1 MTENT
6 LPSGIQLDELSADV
20 RPQDDLFRH
29 VNGAWLERT
38 EIPEDKARWGSFHLI
53 AEQAEHDVREI
64 IQESTS
70 AEPGTEA
77 RKIGDLFTS
86 FMDTEAIEARG
97 AEALAPQ
104 LAQVEAVT
112 GIPSLLHTAGT
123 LEREGVAG
131 VFGTYIE
138 PDPGN
143 PQRYVMFLVQ
153 GGLSLPDE
161 SYYRL
166 DNFEKTRTAF
176 RAYVATVFGLA
187 GVADAEAQADRVV
200 ALETEI
206 ASHHWDNVR
215 SRDAVATYNLMT
227 WDAAVQLTGV
237 DLAPWRD
244 AVAPGKAGVIED
256 VDVNQPSFFE
266 GLGTLLVEDRLEDWK
281 AWLRLQVIRSA
292 APFLSQPFVDA
303 NFAFY
308 GTEMTGVPV
317 NRERWKRGVS
327 LVEAALGEAVGK
339 VYVERHFP
347 PQAKEE
353 MDVLVDNLIEA
364 YRQSIS
370 SLEWMTPATR
380 ERALEKLEAFT
391 PKVGYPVKWKDY
403 SDLGIEASDLIGNVR
418 RSNAWQHDQQLAKL
432 GAPIDRD
439 EWFMTPQTVNAYYN
453 PLMNEIVFPA
463 AILQHP
469 FFDLER
475 DPAAN
480 YGGIGAV
487 IGHEI
492 GHGFDDQ
499 GSAFDGTGAL
509 NDWWTDEDRAAFTE
523 RTKTLIEQYNALVPQ
538 GLSSDHTVN
547 GALTIGENIGDL
559 GGLGIAIKA
568 YRLHLQTTGSTDA
581 DGPVIDGLTGI
592 QRLLLSWGQIW
603 QQKGRDAETIRL
615 LTIDPHSPNEFR
627 CNQIVRNID
636 EFYAAFEVTPSDEL
650 WLDEDKRVTIW

>member
-6 LPSGIQLDELSADV
+6 LPSGIQLDELSADI

-53 AEQAEHDVREI
+53 AEQAEKDVRTI
-64 IQESTS
+64 IEESTD
-70 AEPGTEA
+70 AEPGTET
-77 RKIGDLFTS
+77 RKIGDLYAS
-86 FMDTEAIEARG
+86 FMDTTAIEAKG
-97 AEALAPQ
+97 AEAIAPQ
-104 LAQVEAVT
+104 LAFVDQVT
-112 GIPSLLHTAGT
+112 GIPSLLRTSGA

-131 VFGTYIE
+131 VFSTYIE

-143 PQRYVMFLVQ
+143 PQRYILFLVQ

-166 DNFEKTRTAF
+166 DNFEKTRAAF

-187 GVADAEAQADRVV
+187 GVADAEGQADRVL

-215 SRDAVATYNLMT
+215 SRDAVATYNLMS

-244 AVAPGKAGVIED
+244 AVAPGKAGVIEE

-266 GLGTLLVEDRLEDWK
+266 GVGTLLVEDRLEDWK
-281 AWLRLQVIRSA
+281 AWLRLQVIRAS
-292 APFLSQPFVDA
+292 APFLSQAFVDA

-347 PQAKEE
+347 PRAKEE

-403 SDLGIEASDLIGNVR
+403 SDLDIDAADLIGNVR

-469 FFDLER
+469 FFDMER

-523 RTKTLIEQYNALVPQ
+523 RTATLIEQYNALVPQ
-538 GLSSDHTVN
+538 GLSAEHTVN

-568 YRLHLQTTGSTDA
+568 YRLHLKSSGSTDA

-636 EFYAAFEVTPSDEL
+636 EFYAAFDVTPSDEL